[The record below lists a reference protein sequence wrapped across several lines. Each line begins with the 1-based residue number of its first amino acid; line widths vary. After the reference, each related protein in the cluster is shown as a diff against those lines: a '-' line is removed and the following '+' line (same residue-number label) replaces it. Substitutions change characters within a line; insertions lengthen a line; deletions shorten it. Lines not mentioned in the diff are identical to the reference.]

1 MRVFSRHREHPRR
14 IEKSRRGG
22 KRGDEEE
29 GEKQALV
36 DVDRWVK
43 ETGNR
48 R

>member
-1 MRVFSRHREHPRR
+1 MNIHEES
-14 IEKSRRGG
+14 KSRVAEERG

-29 GEKQALV
+29 REKQALV